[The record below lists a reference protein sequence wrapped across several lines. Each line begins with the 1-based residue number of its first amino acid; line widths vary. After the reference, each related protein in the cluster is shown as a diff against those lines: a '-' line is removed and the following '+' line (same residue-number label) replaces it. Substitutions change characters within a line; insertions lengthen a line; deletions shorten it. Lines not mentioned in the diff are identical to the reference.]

1 VTVSLLA
8 EEAPMGGE
16 VGAVVAAAPPA
27 WVEVQEEV
35 SRNMAQIREK
45 MGLLHRAHQ
54 KAALPTFSDFG
65 DGGSSSA
72 KDDVDVLTRQ
82 VTALFKKCEGR
93 LKLLMQ
99 VPGGGQE
106 GAKVRG
112 NIATALAGEI
122 QALSQDFRKQ
132 QKSYLQKL
140 QRQKESV
147 SGGGGS
153 GGLIDFGQSSETG
166 GGGGDTDFGFTE
178 AQLLQAREGDQ
189 MSLERDKEV
198 MGIAKSVEDLAMIM
212 RDLSVLV
219 IDQGSVVDRIDY
231 NMEQTAEAVEKG
243 VEELVKA
250 DKTQKNSRMFLC
262 IMCLAV
268 AVVLMTI
275 VIVFKKI
282 IFS

>member
-1 VTVSLLA
+1 MTVSLLA
-8 EEAPMGGE
+8 EEAPIGGE

-35 SRNMAQIREK
+35 SHNMSQIRDK
-45 MGLLHRAHQ
+45 MHALLRAHQ

-93 LKLLMQ
+93 LKLLAK

-112 NIATALAGEI
+112 NMAKALAGEL

-132 QKSYLQKL
+132 QKTYLQKI
-140 QRQKESV
+140 QRQQESV
-147 SGGGGS
+147 SGGGA
-153 GGLIDFGQSSETG
+153 GGLIDFDTDSAGG
-166 GGGGDTDFGFTE
+166 GGGGDADFGFTE

-198 MGIAKSVEDLAMIM
+198 LGIAKSVEDLAMIM

-231 NMEQTAEAVEKG
+231 NMEQTATAVEQG
-243 VEELVKA
+243 VKELVKA
-250 DKTQKNSRMFLC
+250 DKTQKKSRMLLC

-268 AVVLMTI
+268 AVVLMTV
-275 VIVFKKI
+275 VIVFKKL

>member
-1 VTVSLLA
+1 MTVSLLA
-8 EEAPMGGE
+8 EEAPTGGE

-35 SRNMAQIREK
+35 SRNMSQIRDK
-45 MGLLHRAHQ
+45 MHALLRAHQ

-65 DGGSSSA
+65 DGGSSRA

-93 LKLLMQ
+93 LKLLTK

-112 NIATALAGEI
+112 NMAKALAGEL

-132 QKSYLQKL
+132 QKTYLQKI
-140 QRQKESV
+140 QRQQESV
-147 SGGGGS
+147 SGGGA
-153 GGLIDFGQSSETG
+153 GGPIDFDTDSAGG
-166 GGGGDTDFGFTE
+166 GGGGDADFGFTE

-198 MGIAKSVEDLAMIM
+198 LGIAKSVEDLAMIM

-231 NMEQTAEAVEKG
+231 NMEQTAEAVEQG

-250 DKTQKNSRMFLC
+250 DKTQKKSRMFLC

-268 AVVLMTI
+268 AVVLMTV
-275 VIVFKKI
+275 VIVFKKL

>member
-1 VTVSLLA
+1 MTVSLLA
-8 EEAPMGGE
+8 EEAPIGGE

-35 SRNMAQIREK
+35 SRNMSQIRDK
-45 MGLLHRAHQ
+45 MHALLRAHQ

-93 LKLLMQ
+93 LKLLAK

-112 NIATALAGEI
+112 NMAKALAGEL

-132 QKSYLQKL
+132 QKTYLQKI
-140 QRQKESV
+140 QRQQESV
-147 SGGGGS
+147 SGGGA
-153 GGLIDFGQSSETG
+153 GGLIDFDTNSAG
-166 GGGGDTDFGFTE
+166 GGGGDADFGFTE

-198 MGIAKSVEDLAMIM
+198 LGIAKSVEDLAMIM

-231 NMEQTAEAVEKG
+231 NMEQTATAVEQG

-250 DKTQKNSRMFLC
+250 DKTQKKSRMLLC

-268 AVVLMTI
+268 AVVLMTV
-275 VIVFKKI
+275 VIVFKKLL
-282 IFS
+282 FS

>member
-1 VTVSLLA
+1 MTVSLLA
-8 EEAPMGGE
+8 EEAPIGGE

-35 SRNMAQIREK
+35 SRNMSQIRDK
-45 MGLLHRAHQ
+45 MHALLRAHQ

-93 LKLLMQ
+93 LKLLAK

-112 NIATALAGEI
+112 NMAKALAGEL

-132 QKSYLQKL
+132 QKTYLQKI
-140 QRQKESV
+140 QRQQESV
-147 SGGGGS
+147 SGGGA
-153 GGLIDFGQSSETG
+153 GGLIDFDTNSAGGG
-166 GGGGDTDFGFTE
+166 GGGGDADFGFTE

-198 MGIAKSVEDLAMIM
+198 LGIAKSVEDLAMIM

-231 NMEQTAEAVEKG
+231 NMEQTATAVEQG

-250 DKTQKNSRMFLC
+250 DKTQKKSRMLLC

-268 AVVLMTI
+268 AVVLMTV
-275 VIVFKKI
+275 VIVFKKLL
-282 IFS
+282 FS

>member
-1 VTVSLLA
+1 MTVSLLA
-8 EEAPMGGE
+8 EEAPIGGE

-35 SRNMAQIREK
+35 SRNMSQIRDK
-45 MGLLHRAHQ
+45 MHALLRAHQ

-93 LKLLMQ
+93 LKLLAK

-112 NIATALAGEI
+112 NMAKALAGEL

-132 QKSYLQKL
+132 QKTYLQKI
-140 QRQKESV
+140 QRQQESV
-147 SGGGGS
+147 SGGGA
-153 GGLIDFGQSSETG
+153 GGLIDFDTNSAGG
-166 GGGGDTDFGFTE
+166 GGGGDADFGFTE

-198 MGIAKSVEDLAMIM
+198 LGIAKSVEDLAMIM

-231 NMEQTAEAVEKG
+231 NMEQTATAVEQG

-250 DKTQKNSRMFLC
+250 DKTQKKSRMLLC

-268 AVVLMTI
+268 AVVLMTV
-275 VIVFKKI
+275 VIVFKKLL
-282 IFS
+282 FS